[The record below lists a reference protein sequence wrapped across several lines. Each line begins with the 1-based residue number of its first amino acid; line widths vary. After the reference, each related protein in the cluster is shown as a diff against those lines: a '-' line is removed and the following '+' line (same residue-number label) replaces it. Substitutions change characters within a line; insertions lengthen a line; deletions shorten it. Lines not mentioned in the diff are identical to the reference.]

1 MKDSRGVT
9 NSSATEST
17 LNHMFGVKQDTV
29 PGGIDG
35 HGHKPFQSFLHPSP
49 YLINSELHQNSWIR
63 MCEKFADGSL
73 IFYLYYLLR
82 H

>member
-1 MKDSRGVT
+1 MKDSRGIT
-9 NSSATEST
+9 NSSTTEST
-17 LNHMFGVKQDTV
+17 LNHMFGAKQDTV

-63 MCEKFADGSL
+63 MCEKIADGSL
-73 IFYLYYLLR
+73 ILYLYYLLR